1 MLKNYLSNRDPRKLF
16 ISLILALSIFGM
28 IMVFSSSS
36 VSSMEIHA
44 DEFYFLKRHIFFLC
58 VGLLIFT
65 FFTKIDTGILEKR
78 YKNLYIIG
86 IIMLA
91 LVFVP
96 GLGKEVGGG
105 TRWINLGPL
114 SFQPIEVS
122 KYMLLIFIANHLA
135 KKSERI
141 KEFKIGVVSAILP
154 CLPYALLLI
163 LQPDLGN
170 TVLLLS
176 TIFAMIIISG
186 AKLSHIVSIF
196 IFLSSLFA
204 SLIWIA
210 PYRMQRLL
218 SFMDPFADPT
228 NSGYQV
234 VQSYVAFAKGKFFG
248 VGLGNSSQKLF
259 SLPHQHNDFIFA
271 IIAEELGMVG
281 SSVVICLFGLL
292 IYSAFRMLERA
303 KDIFSRNLIA
313 GIMIMTS
320 LQIIINISVTVGL
333 MPPKGIPLPFISY
346 GGSSL
351 VFTLLAMGLVLALDK
366 KRK

>member
-1 MLKNYLSNRDPRKLF
+1 MLKNYLNNRDPRKLF
-16 ISLILALSIFGM
+16 TFLILALSIFGM

-141 KEFKIGVVSAILP
+141 
-154 CLPYALLLI
+154 
-163 LQPDLGN
+163 
-170 TVLLLS
+170 
-176 TIFAMIIISG
+176 
-186 AKLSHIVSIF
+186 
-196 IFLSSLFA
+196 SLFK
-204 SLIWIA
+204 
-210 PYRMQRLL
+210 QR
-218 SFMDPFADPT
+218 
-228 NSGYQV
+228 Y
-234 VQSYVAFAKGKFFG
+234 
-248 VGLGNSSQKLF
+248 
-259 SLPHQHNDFIFA
+259 
-271 IIAEELGMVG
+271 
-281 SSVVICLFGLL
+281 
-292 IYSAFRMLERA
+292 
-303 KDIFSRNLIA
+303 KDIN
-313 GIMIMTS
+313 
-320 LQIIINISVTVGL
+320 
-333 MPPKGIPLPFISY
+333 Y
-346 GGSSL
+346 
-351 VFTLLAMGLVLALDK
+351 
-366 KRK
+366 